1 MGKLTLLLKKK
12 KTKGDESSTS
22 DIQDT
27 SSNISAIDLSTPLS
41 LNIPSASLTGSSIS
55 QEAQALSLMDDI
67 MDQLSGTT
75 PDTPQ
80 PMAKSDFGG
89 MYHVYITQLR
99 MLFIR
104 WILSV
109 VGMRSTHVSSC
120 VPVPPMCG
128 TDTDFLSIT
137 ALWSHRTIRQYQ
149 APFPIC
155 IRITNV
161 SHTPCLFFLFFFILL
176 SSSPLLFFCF
186 YWLH

>member
-22 DIQDT
+22 DIQET

-55 QEAQALSLMDDI
+55 QEAPALSLSLMDDI

-75 PDTPQ
+75 PETPQ
-80 PMAKSDFGG
+80 PTAKSDFSGK
-89 MYHVYITQLR
+89 YHIMLLLR
-99 MLFIR
+99 PWL
-104 WILSV
+104 LSV

-128 TDTDFLSIT
+128 L
-137 ALWSHRTIRQYQ
+137 
-149 APFPIC
+149 
-155 IRITNV
+155 
-161 SHTPCLFFLFFFILL
+161 
-176 SSSPLLFFCF
+176 LLF
-186 YWLH
+186 